1 MGDIQGGFAACG
13 LANTLLSACVWR
25 IVAVGGAHYVE
36 VAWGA
41 LRGRKEEEAQKE
53 PDVSNLSIWLNNEV
67 INPYVKS
74 KR

>member
-1 MGDIQGGFAACG
+1 MGGGHC
-13 LANTLLSACVWR
+13 
-25 IVAVGGAHYVE
+25 VE

-41 LRGRKEEEAQKE
+41 VRVRKEEEAQKE
-53 PDVSNLSIWLNNEV
+53 PDVSNLGIWLNSEV